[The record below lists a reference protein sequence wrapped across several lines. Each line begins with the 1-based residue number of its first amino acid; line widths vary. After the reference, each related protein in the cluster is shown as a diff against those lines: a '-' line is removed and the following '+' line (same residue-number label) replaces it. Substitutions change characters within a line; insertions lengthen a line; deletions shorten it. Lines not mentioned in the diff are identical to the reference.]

1 VRIGRKL
8 DVAVRLVPSHIGE
21 KSRYG
26 WLVSGPMVQWFPAVV
41 IFRVLSDV
49 RGQEHDLYVGK
60 AEKTL
65 IHVVHTALASP
76 SPLEHPRFSNRRPH
90 STISC
95 SEVTARLNDEEL

>member
-1 VRIGRKL
+1 ML
-8 DVAVRLVPSHIGE
+8 QS
-21 KSRYG
+21 G
-26 WLVSGPMVQWFPAVV
+26 WSPATLGKKADMGGWSVVQWSSGSQLWSYF
-41 IFRVLSDV
+41 LSDV